1 MRLEGLMKPIKKS
14 DKFKSVIKEISRDK
28 FPIGVYGL
36 SESARSYLTYGIYET
51 LDKPIL
57 IVTHS
62 DVEARKLYEDL
73 SFYLSQV
80 YYFPT
85 KEVVFY
91 NIDAISGDLRW
102 ERLKVIRQILN
113 SRKKIIITCV
123 ESLSSVYI
131 PVELYLSLIHI

>member
-1 MRLEGLMKPIKKS
+1 MRLEGLMKPIRES
-14 DKFKSVIKEISRDK
+14 DKFKNIMNEIFKGR
-28 FPIGVYGL
+28 FPVGVYGL
-36 SESARSYLTYGIYET
+36 SESARSYLIYGVFEA
-51 LDKPIL
+51 LDSPVL

-73 SFYLSQV
+73 SFYIPQV

-91 NIDAISGDLRW
+91 NIEAISGDLRW
-102 ERLKVIRQILN
+102 ERLKVIRQILK
-113 SRKKIIITCV
+113 RGKKIIIVCV

-131 PVELYLSLIHI
+131 PLELYKKYKNI